1 MLLLAVVAI
10 WLVAATTFGALTL
23 GEAKELASVVLA
35 PLVAVTGTAVGFY
48 FGGESN

>member
-1 MLLLAVVAI
+1 MLLLAVVAL
-10 WLVAATTFGALTL
+10 WLIVATTFGWLSL

-35 PLVAVTGTAVGFY
+35 PLVAIAGTAIGFY